1 VEKEAV
7 IVLYFFEKVYRQ
19 NEKRGKR
26 PQGQPAPQAV
36 KGREKLKIPGNPN
49 RSSQTSHSGFTQ

>member
-7 IVLYFFEKVYRQ
+7 IVLYFFEKVHRQ
-19 NEKRGKR
+19 NEKRVKR

-49 RSSQTSHSGFTQ
+49 RSSQKL